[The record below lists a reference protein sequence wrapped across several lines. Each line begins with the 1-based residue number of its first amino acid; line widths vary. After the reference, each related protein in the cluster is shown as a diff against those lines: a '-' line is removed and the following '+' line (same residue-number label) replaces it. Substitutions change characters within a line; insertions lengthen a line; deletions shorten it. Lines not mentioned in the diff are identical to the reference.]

1 MSFSILF
8 ARAHC
13 QYRSAAERYWLAAD
27 RDQINTIV
35 AMLIIMAKV
44 FYLPGNRPRLMGFC
58 RRYLLD
64 PYPPNGSADEL
75 PDGNITEFLSQFYP

>member
-35 AMLIIMAKV
+35 AMLIIMATV
-44 FYLPGNRPRLMGFC
+44 FSLSRHRPYRFGIVQ
-58 RRYLLD
+58 
-64 PYPPNGSADEL
+64 P
-75 PDGNITEFLSQFYP
+75 LSVHLASSTG